1 MRELAQQ
8 GHEITIFHRG
18 RASAALPAG
27 VKHLLGDRNDIA
39 SHVHDFRRLAPEV
52 VIDLILSSER
62 QAKALVSTFRGL
74 TQRIV
79 ALSSGDVYRACG
91 ISHGFESGP
100 LQPVPLTEDSELRTA
115 RNTYGPELLQQ
126 LRNVFGW
133 LDEEYDKIPVER
145 TIMSDPKLPG
155 TVLRLPMIYGPGDPL
170 HRLFPYLKRMDDG
183 RRVILIQDDVAQWR
197 GPRGY
202 VENVAGAIA
211 LAAVSEKAAGRIYN
225 VAEEPFLTE
234 VDWVRRIGQQAGWTG
249 PVVPISK
256 ELTPAH
262 LKVPYNGQQD
272 WVMSSERIRN
282 ELGFIEPV
290 GSGIAME
297 RTINWERA
305 HPPDLPGSAFDYRSE
320 DQAIEAMGIKA
331 DNLNRRQ

>member
-1 MRELAQQ
+1 ARNTATGYLSDSIMTSAPARTRASTEAKSLAASVSEIWITGISKGINWYGLSRILLIGATGFIGPHLVRELAQQ

-126 LRNVFGW
+126 L
-133 LDEEYDKIPVER
+133 
-145 TIMSDPKLPG
+145 
-155 TVLRLPMIYGPGDPL
+155 
-170 HRLFPYLKRMDDG
+170 
-183 RRVILIQDDVAQWR
+183 
-197 GPRGY
+197 
-202 VENVAGAIA
+202 
-211 LAAVSEKAAGRIYN
+211 
-225 VAEEPFLTE
+225 
-234 VDWVRRIGQQAGWTG
+234 
-249 PVVPISK
+249 
-256 ELTPAH
+256 
-262 LKVPYNGQQD
+262 
-272 WVMSSERIRN
+272 
-282 ELGFIEPV
+282 
-290 GSGIAME
+290 
-297 RTINWERA
+297 
-305 HPPDLPGSAFDYRSE
+305 
-320 DQAIEAMGIKA
+320 
-331 DNLNRRQ
+331 